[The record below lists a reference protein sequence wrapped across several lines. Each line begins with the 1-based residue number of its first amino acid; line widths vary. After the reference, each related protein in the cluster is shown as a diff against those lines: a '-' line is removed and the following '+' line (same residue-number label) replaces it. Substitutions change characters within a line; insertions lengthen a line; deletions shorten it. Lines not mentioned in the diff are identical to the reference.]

1 MAKRTE
7 ARPAAARP
15 RASVSVPAFGG
26 WEAAG
31 GAAAADYSLDFT
43 KIRAARMQRRKALSW
58 SSFVGNSPA
67 VVVATEAPD
76 SGVGGGEEEE
86 EEEKRQWSSV
96 AVSDDDDRERRRYRH
111 RHSHRHR
118 RLRSDDDDRQPIQP
132 APKVSR
138 MRGRGLVRAFAE
150 ADTPEDAACL
160 LLLKRTK

>member
-7 ARPAAARP
+7 ARPAAALP
-15 RASVSVPAFGG
+15 RASVSVPVPAFGG

-86 EEEKRQWSSV
+86 KRQWSSV
-96 AVSDDDDRERRRYRH
+96 AASDDDDDDDRERRRYRH

-118 RLRSDDDDRQPIQP
+118 RLRSDDDDDRQPIQQP
-132 APKVSR
+132 APKGRSKF
-138 MRGRGLVRAFAE
+138 RGYLFGCVGGGLW
-150 ADTPEDAACL
+150 
-160 LLLKRTK
+160 

>member
-31 GAAAADYSLDFT
+31 GAAAAPDYSLDFT
-43 KIRAARMQRRKALSW
+43 KIRAARMQRRRALSW

-67 VVVATEAPD
+67 VVVATEAP
-76 SGVGGGEEEE
+76 GCGGGNDEV
-86 EEEKRQWSSV
+86 EEKRQWSSV
-96 AVSDDDDRERRRYRH
+96 AASDDDDRERRRYRH

>member
-7 ARPAAARP
+7 ARPAAALP

-31 GAAAADYSLDFT
+31 GAAAADYSMDFT

-86 EEEKRQWSSV
+86 EKRQWSSV
-96 AVSDDDDRERRRYRH
+96 AASDDDDDDRERRRYRH
-111 RHSHRHR
+111 RHRHR
-118 RLRSDDDDRQPIQP
+118 RLRSDDDDDRQPIQP
-132 APKVSR
+132 APKGRSKF
-138 MRGRGLVRAFAE
+138 RGYLFGCVGGGLW
-150 ADTPEDAACL
+150 
-160 LLLKRTK
+160 